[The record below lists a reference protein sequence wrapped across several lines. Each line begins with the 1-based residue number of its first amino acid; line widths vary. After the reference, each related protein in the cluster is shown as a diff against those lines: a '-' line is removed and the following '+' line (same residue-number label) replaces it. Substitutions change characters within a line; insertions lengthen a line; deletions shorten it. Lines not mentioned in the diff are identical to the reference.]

1 MALRAF
7 RLRRLSVTERRQLL
21 VGLLFASPWI
31 IGFMMW
37 TIYPMISSLYYSF
50 TRYDLLRPPVFI
62 GLGNFEEIFTTDPR
76 FKKVIFNT
84 IYYVGLSVPF
94 SVATAFLVASLLNT
108 KILARPFFR
117 AIFFFPSIVPITVVA
132 MVWAYMLNPQFGAV
146 NAVLKSI
153 GLPIIPFL
161 SSPSLA
167 KPTLIMIN
175 MWASGYAMVLFL
187 ASLQDVPREM
197 YEAATVDGAN
207 NVQKFFYIT
216 IPMVSPV
223 ILFCLVT
230 GFISGF
236 QDFSLPWLLTGGGPN
251 EATEFYS
258 LYLFRNAFRFLR
270 MGKAS
275 ALAWIL
281 FVVIISFTYLLFKTS
296 GRWVYYSSG
305 DSDKKKG
312 EGK

>member
-1 MALRAF
+1 
-7 RLRRLSVTERRQLL
+7 
-21 VGLLFASPWI
+21 
-31 IGFMMW
+31 
-37 TIYPMISSLYYSF
+37 
-50 TRYDLLRPPVFI
+50 
-62 GLGNFEEIFTTDPR
+62 
-76 FKKVIFNT
+76 
-84 IYYVGLSVPF
+84 
-94 SVATAFLVASLLNT
+94 
-108 KILARPFFR
+108 
-117 AIFFFPSIVPITVVA
+117 
-132 MVWAYMLNPQFGAV
+132 
-146 NAVLKSI
+146 
-153 GLPIIPFL
+153 
-161 SSPSLA
+161 
-167 KPTLIMIN
+167 